1 MMKNILLVDDHKMIR
16 DAISVFFD
24 SNESFAIAE
33 QAANGKEA
41 LQKLENHQ
49 FDLILTD
56 INMPEMDGMELVKNV
71 KSSNPDQLVLVLTM
85 MNDVVHIK
93 KLIGMGINGFLLKNS
108 PKEELFEA
116 VDKVLAGNDYYS
128 KDVYD
133 SLISNISNRKSSKR
147 LTYEVSLSEREKEV
161 LNLIAGDYSNQE
173 IADELFISIRTVE
186 THKGHLLQK
195 TGCKNVAGLVM
206 YGIEKGII
214 S

>member
-1 MMKNILLVDDHKMIR
+1 MKNILLVDDHKMIR
-16 DAISVFFD
+16 DAISVFFESND
-24 SNESFAIAE
+24 SYLIAD
-33 QAANGKEA
+33 QASNGVEA
-41 LQKLENHQ
+41 LQILANKQ

-56 INMPEMDGMELVKNV
+56 INMPEMDGMELVKNI
-71 KSSNPDQLVLVLTM
+71 KQSNPEQLILVLTM
-85 MNDVVHIK
+85 MNDIVHIK

-108 PKEELFEA
+108 PKEELFDA
-116 VDKVLAGNDYYS
+116 INKVMEGSDYYS

-133 SLISNISNRKSSKR
+133 SLITNISNKKSNKR

-161 LNLIAGDYSNQE
+161 LNLIASDYSNKE

-186 THKGHLLQK
+186 THKGNLLQK

>member
-1 MMKNILLVDDHKMIR
+1 MKNILLVDDHKMIR
-16 DAISVFFD
+16 DAISVFFESND
-24 SNESFAIAE
+24 SYLIAD
-33 QAANGKEA
+33 QASNGIEA
-41 LQKLENHQ
+41 LQILANKQ

-56 INMPEMDGMELVKNV
+56 INMPEMDGMELVKNI
-71 KSSNPDQLVLVLTM
+71 KQSNPEQLILVLTM
-85 MNDVVHIK
+85 MNDIVHIK

-108 PKEELFEA
+108 PKEELFDA
-116 VDKVLAGNDYYS
+116 INKVMEGSDYYS

-133 SLISNISNRKSSKR
+133 SLISNISNKKSNKR
-147 LTYEVSLSEREKEV
+147 LTYEVPLSDREKEV
-161 LNLIAGDYSNQE
+161 LNLIASDYSNKE

-186 THKGHLLQK
+186 THKGNLLQK